1 MLADLRLYEQGLL
14 QSVTG
19 ETLRPGGLALTQHGV
34 ALCCL
39 EQRARVLDVA
49 CGSGAS
55 LAWLAE
61 QGFFA
66 YGIDLSGVML
76 HAAQSCFAGPLLQA
90 SGGILP
96 LKAGCMDLILC
107 ECSLSLFPQPAQA
120 LSEFFRL
127 LRPGG
132 RLLLTDLYA
141 RGRKTGD
148 GLAPGVMTRAGLEA
162 LVSACG
168 FSGLIWEDHTHEL
181 KTLAGQ
187 LIFTFGSLEQFFQQ
201 AACRSGQD
209 ACWSKIVKPGY
220 FLLVAGKPAGDEE
233 KK

>member
-1 MLADLRLYEQGLL
+1 MLADLKLYEQGLL

-19 ETLRPGGLALTQHGV
+19 ETLRPGGLTLTARGLE
-34 ALCCL
+34 LCRL
-39 EQRARVLDVA
+39 EQGARVLDVA

-55 LAWLAE
+55 LAWLAGL
-61 QGFFA
+61 GFEPW
-66 YGIDLSGVML
+66 GVDLSAWML
-76 HAAQSCFAGPLLQA
+76 RAAQSRVAGPLIQA
-90 SGGILP
+90 SGCRLP
-96 LKAGCMDLILC
+96 LMAESMDAILC

-120 LSEFFRL
+120 LREFFRL

-141 RGRKTGD
+141 RGQEAGY

-162 LVSACG
+162 LVGACG

-209 ACWSKIVKPGY
+209 ACWSKTAKPGY
-220 FLLVAGKPAGDEE
+220 FLLAARKITGVQE
-233 KK
+233 